1 MLPESK
7 WNRPPHFD
15 SRNDAE
21 GFLTTLASSPGIT
34 ARQQVEQATD
44 ASTILPGSAFGQE
57 IEGDGP
63 AATPGRVDQAGRLPR
78 AGSGPLEDHRDPLP
92 HADAHGA

>member
-7 WNRPPHFD
+7 WNRPLHFD

-21 GFLTTLASSPGIT
+21 GFPTTLASSPGIT
-34 ARQQVEQATD
+34 ARQVEQATD

-63 AATPGRVDQAGRLPR
+63 AATPGRVDQAGRSLR
-78 AGSGPLEDHRDPLP
+78 AGSDVSGNPIITQY
-92 HADAHGA
+92 GN